1 MSEKRQR
8 IESGYDQI
16 PVRRQCALVGLP
28 RASFYY
34 QPRPITA
41 LEERLLRLIDE
52 IYTRCPFYGV
62 RRITAWVRRQGDEVN
77 PKRVRRLMQRMGI
90 QALYPRRTLSLPAPG
105 HTKHPYLLRDLVIE
119 RPDQVWATDITYV
132 RLASGFVYLT
142 VIMDWFSRAVLS
154 WEVSTSLETRFCL
167 SALEHALTIGRPTS
181 FNTDQ
186 GSQVTSTE
194 FTERFLDAGVLISQD
209 GRGRVFDNIF
219 VERLWRSVKYEE
231 VYLKAYQTV
240 REAKESL
247 GHYFRFYN
255 TERLHEA
262 LGYRTP
268 CEVYRGTERL
278 PTTPSQPLAV
288 HLNQAVFLS

>member
-1 MSEKRQR
+1 M
-8 IESGYDQI
+8 
-16 PVRRQCALVGLP
+16 P
-28 RASFYY
+28 RS
-34 QPRPITA
+34 T
-41 LEERLLRLIDE
+41 
-52 IYTRCPFYGV
+52 
-62 RRITAWVRRQGDEVN
+62 
-77 PKRVRRLMQRMGI
+77 
-90 QALYPRRTLSLPAPG
+90 
-105 HTKHPYLLRDLVIE
+105 HP
-119 RPDQVWATDITYV
+119 YV

-142 VIMDWFSRAVLS
+142 VIMDWYSRAVLS
-154 WEVSTSLETRFCL
+154 WEISTLLETRFCL
-167 SALEHALTIGRPTS
+167 TALERALAIGRPTI

-186 GSQVTSTE
+186 GSQFTSIE
-194 FTERFLDAGVLISQD
+194 FTERLLDAGVLISHD

-231 VYLKAYQTV
+231 VHLKTYQTV

-268 CEVYRGTERL
+268 EEVYRGAERL
-278 PTTPSQPLAV
+278 TITPPQPLAF